1 MSVKYFKCFIMQ
13 ETKNMKL
20 NAVEY
25 ALLMWILNWCLMYDN
40 CNLTYKEIEERLP
53 FIIKRCQ
60 FDRAINTLAELGF
73 IVKDSDKKN
82 VVYHICEEKFHELY
96 DISEQYQTFI
106 EKNKPANEN
115 HHENHQQ
122 VTSGIEDRCKL
133 SSGVIITNTTNNVN
147 NSNSLTYSDPNELYN
162 LPAEQVPIKKKR
174 KVFVIPTVEEI
185 ADHMYNFLVSERGVK
200 QVNSKMVKTE
210 AECFFFFYNS
220 KEWKVGKSPMKNWR
234 AAASGWI
241 VRSNK
246 NFELQTQTDYESLER
261 FQRIANPDGFH
272 FMKHEWDK

>member
-60 FDRAINTLAELGF
+60 FDRAVNTLAELGF

-115 HHENHQQ
+115 HQQ
-122 VTSGIEDRCKL
+122 VTGGIEDTL
-133 SSGVIITNTTNNVN
+133 PITVSPSQIPQTMSII
-147 NSNSLTYSDPNELYN
+147 
-162 LPAEQVPIKKKR
+162 Q
-174 KVFVIPTVEEI
+174 
-185 ADHMYNFLVSERGVK
+185 
-200 QVNSKMVKTE
+200 
-210 AECFFFFYNS
+210 
-220 KEWKVGKSPMKNWR
+220 
-234 AAASGWI
+234 I
-241 VRSNK
+241 V
-246 NFELQTQTDYESLER
+246 
-261 FQRIANPDGFH
+261 
-272 FMKHEWDK
+272 